1 MEVLFVT
8 LISVF
13 VFIIALLAT
22 IVISLPVPKPW
33 SLLWSILNE
42 PSPTLEPKPN
52 TKKKSIDIR
61 C

>member
-13 VFIIALLAT
+13 VFIIALLAA
-22 IVISLPVPKPW
+22 IVTSLPVPTW
-33 SLLWSILNE
+33 SLLWSVLNE
-42 PSPTLEPKPN
+42 PSPTLEPKPK
-52 TKKKSIDIR
+52 TKKKGIDIR